1 MKTIG
6 HLIAAALF
14 TISNLEAATSQKI
27 TLNFKIE
34 NNGSVS
40 HAQIITLD
48 KEVAKMETFADH
60 KKEKLQYSIEAQPT
74 LNNDKSISLKIKGQ
88 SKFALNGSS
97 RSFESTITLKAG
109 EEAIVVGSEDSE
121 KNTFKVSVNA
131 TTNN

>member
-14 TISNLEAATSQKI
+14 TISILEAATPQKI